1 MTFFSC
7 RKDKE
12 TIVIFIKRKKGFHCH
27 ASTGSKESNTVSF
40 HQNRSCTQLYS
51 VSYVAVIMKRLIFLI
66 VVYIWVGKR
75 SGGGLQ
81 RGPGYQSGY
90 THTVCISCHNFNI
103 IYILKETEA
112 ACRSGITTIYSGV
125 QRGKAT
131 EARGKRSAEGE
142 SKIRDQ
148 RIPTRVFKYLR
159 QNRGGS
165 LQKLINLLRFGKGE
179 WNPWLWL
186 YKINR
191 FIELTSQ

>member
-1 MTFFSC
+1 M
-7 RKDKE
+7 
-12 TIVIFIKRKKGFHCH
+12 
-27 ASTGSKESNTVSF
+27 
-40 HQNRSCTQLYS
+40 
-51 VSYVAVIMKRLIFLI
+51 
-66 VVYIWVGKR
+66 GKR

-90 THTVCISCHNFNI
+90 THTVCISCHNYIYI

-112 ACRSGITTIYSGV
+112 ACHSGITTIYSGV

-165 LQKLINLLRFGKGE
+165 LQKLINLLIYEYHKLCLMSSNVEICFNYSYVYGTNKFE
-179 WNPWLWL
+179 
-186 YKINR
+186 
-191 FIELTSQ
+191 

>member
-1 MTFFSC
+1 M
-7 RKDKE
+7 
-12 TIVIFIKRKKGFHCH
+12 
-27 ASTGSKESNTVSF
+27 
-40 HQNRSCTQLYS
+40 
-51 VSYVAVIMKRLIFLI
+51 
-66 VVYIWVGKR
+66 GKR

-90 THTVCISCHNFNI
+90 THTVCISCHNFYI
-103 IYILKETEA
+103 IFIYILKETEA

-165 LQKLINLLRFGKGE
+165 LQKLINLLIYEYNKPCLMSSNVEICFNYSYVYGTITNKFE
-179 WNPWLWL
+179 
-186 YKINR
+186 
-191 FIELTSQ
+191 